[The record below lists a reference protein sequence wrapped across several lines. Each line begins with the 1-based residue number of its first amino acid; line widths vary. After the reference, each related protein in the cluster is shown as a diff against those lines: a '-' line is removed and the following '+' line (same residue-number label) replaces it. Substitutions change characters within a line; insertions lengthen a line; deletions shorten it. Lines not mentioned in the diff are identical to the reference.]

1 MNNKVKTGF
10 LSGHFSRLLTS
21 LVLLFLLRPYTS
33 GLLYRGG
40 WHTLLTFV
48 FISSIFHANHNKKI
62 KTVSISLAIPS
73 VILFWTDLF
82 FPSKTLFAL
91 ATILTAAFMFMLVY
105 SIMKRVLLEA
115 SVTLETLRGAICA
128 YLLIAFAF
136 ACIYTFIEVV
146 FPGSFSYGAHSLDL
160 GGNYNFFSW
169 ILYFSFVTLLTIG
182 YGDLTPLNSFS
193 QSFSILE
200 GIVGQFYVAML
211 VSRLIAVYSPSSKN
225 NILKSQRNNRS

>member
-1 MNNKVKTGF
+1 M
-10 LSGHFSRLLTS
+10 
-21 LVLLFLLRPYTS
+21 
-33 GLLYRGG
+33 
-40 WHTLLTFV
+40 FV
-48 FISSIFHANHNKKI
+48 S
-62 KTVSISLAIPS
+62 
-73 VILFWTDLF
+73 
-82 FPSKTLFAL
+82 
-91 ATILTAAFMFMLVY
+91 VY

-115 SVTLETLRGAICA
+115 RVTLETLRGAICA

-160 GGNYNFFSW
+160 AGNYNFFSW

>member
-1 MNNKVKTGF
+1 MNNKEKNNF

-40 WHTLLTFV
+40 WHTLLIFV
-48 FISSIFHANHNKKI
+48 FILSIFHSHHKKTI
-62 KTVSISLAIPS
+62 KTVSISLAVPS
-73 VILFWTDLF
+73 VVFFWIELF

-91 ATILTAAFMFMLVY
+91 ATILTAVFMLTSVY

-115 SVTLETLRGAICA
+115 RVTLETLRGAICA

-136 ACIYTFIEVV
+136 ACIYSFIEVV

-160 GGNYNFFSW
+160 DGNYNFFSW
-169 ILYFSFVTLLTIG
+169 MLYFSFVTLLTIG

-211 VSRLIAVYSPSSKN
+211 VSRLIAVYSPSNEN
-225 NILKSQRNNRS
+225 NILKSHRNDRS